1 MSLGFE
7 LPPFDQGEFD
17 KFRQGKQIVKESDME
32 PTMLSEAK
40 DHIVSGI
47 EKNSGSEGI
56 DIQNASKFIKENM
69 DR

>member
-1 MSLGFE
+1 
-7 LPPFDQGEFD
+7 
-17 KFRQGKQIVKESDME
+17 ME
-32 PTMLSEAK
+32 PTMQNEAK

-47 EKNSGSEGI
+47 EKNSGAEGI